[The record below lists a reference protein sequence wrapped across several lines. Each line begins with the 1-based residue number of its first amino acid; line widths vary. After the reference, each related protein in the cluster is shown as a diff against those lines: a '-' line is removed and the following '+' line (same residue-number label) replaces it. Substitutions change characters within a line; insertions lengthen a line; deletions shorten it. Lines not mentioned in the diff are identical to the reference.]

1 MTNEM
6 GKKALNASTTLHNFL
21 LQFEKSTLEFLD
33 VIRKIRDEILLD
45 LNFKKK
51 SNNIAIFYVKK

>member
-21 LQFEKSTLEFLD
+21 LQFEKSTPEFLD

-51 SNNIAIFYVKK
+51 VII